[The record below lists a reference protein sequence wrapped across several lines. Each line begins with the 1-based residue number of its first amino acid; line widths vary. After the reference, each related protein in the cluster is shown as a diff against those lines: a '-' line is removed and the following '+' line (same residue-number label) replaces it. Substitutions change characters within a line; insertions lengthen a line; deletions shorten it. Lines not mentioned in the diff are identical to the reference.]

1 VIRVDRTAYISE
13 PVWARW
19 SQEGLYL
26 WGYVLMFV
34 AGFAA
39 VTGLDFPAREAGWF
53 VMGGALVSAA
63 GVLTRFYH
71 VEALGLYPIIFGLG
85 VCVVWLVIPPQNAVL
100 TGWLVA
106 AYVPFLGVRL
116 LALNLVALDA
126 RREARNEH

>member
-1 VIRVDRTAYISE
+1 
-13 PVWARW
+13 
-19 SQEGLYL
+19 
-26 WGYVLMFV
+26 MFV

-39 VTGLDFPAREAGWF
+39 VTGLDFPAREAGWLI
-53 VMGGALVSAA
+53 MGGAVASSA
-63 GVLTRFYH
+63 GVLTRLYN
-71 VEALGLYPIIFGLG
+71 VEALGLYPIIIGLG
-85 VCVVWLVIPPQNAVL
+85 VCVVWLVVPPQNAVL